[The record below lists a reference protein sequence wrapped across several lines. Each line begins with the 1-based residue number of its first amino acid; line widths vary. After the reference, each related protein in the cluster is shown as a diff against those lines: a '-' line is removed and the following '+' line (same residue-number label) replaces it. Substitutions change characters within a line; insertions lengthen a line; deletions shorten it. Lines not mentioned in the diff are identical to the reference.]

1 MMDDELSVRLAWY
14 FEYLVY
20 ADLDIDIQEERFLV
34 TQAAEEL
41 GTFKNLP
48 QDMQIRVLEAERSY
62 TKEEFPFLRAPRM

>member
-20 ADLDIDIQEERFLV
+20 ADLDIDVKEEKFLV
-34 TQAAEEL
+34 LQAAEEL
-41 GTFKNLP
+41 ETFKNLP

-62 TKEEFPFLRAPRM
+62 TKEDFPSLRAPRI